1 MLSPIRKEQNC
12 RNSYSMINKIN
23 RVNNRFVALYEGMAY
38 WFMMKDQYLFQVTTE
53 REFFEYIGSEETPD
67 KLRYTPTNT
76 GFLSLK
82 GLLGKRRYFVTHPIN
97 KEGNERKGVDLIRQA
112 YGEDI

>member
-1 MLSPIRKEQNC
+1 
-12 RNSYSMINKIN
+12 MIKNGIN
-23 RVNNRFVALYEGMAY
+23 RVNNEGMMFYVTPNFTRFVALFDGLAY

-53 REFFEYIGSEETPD
+53 REFFEYIGSEDIPD
-67 KLRYTPTNT
+67 KMRYTPTNT
-76 GFLSLK
+76 GFVSQK
-82 GLLGKRRYFVTHPIN
+82 GLRNKRRYFMTHPVN

>member
-1 MLSPIRKEQNC
+1 M
-12 RNSYSMINKIN
+12 YIN
-23 RVNNRFVALYEGMAY
+23 RVNNEGLMFYVTPNFTRFVALYDGLAY

-67 KLRYTPTNT
+67 KMRYTPTNT
-76 GFLSLK
+76 GFLSQK
-82 GLLGKRRYFVTHPIN
+82 GLRTKRRYFVTHPVN
-97 KEGNERKGVDLIRQA
+97 KEGDERRGVDLIRQA